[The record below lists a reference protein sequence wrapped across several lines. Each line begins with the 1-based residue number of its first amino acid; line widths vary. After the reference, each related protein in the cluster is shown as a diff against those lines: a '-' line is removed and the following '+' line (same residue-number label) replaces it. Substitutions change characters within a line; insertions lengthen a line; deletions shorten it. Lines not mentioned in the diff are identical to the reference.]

1 MGNVADTDDGVL
13 QPCNRCGY
21 LIVCVDCV
29 QCSEC
34 GYLYDASD
42 EEVAQRRRESLAGA
56 DARVRKSMFRWVLIW
71 LVYLAGGL
79 GAMWGIESRM
89 PWDIGIVLVTV
100 LSALIWG
107 SIGLGWMVSRLAPA
121 FQRRLLWLGWLEA
134 LPLMHM
140 SWLSIAGFT
149 VIGWVIATVVGLFAE
164 PDLSGKGISG
174 MNLVLVGYVGFAF
187 LVWGLGSIVMLF
199 SWPVKMSQ
207 YLAEREVVGFQPG
220 IGGMWL
226 AGVFVYLMA
235 CIVGFLGG
243 YLGAGFIMS
252 LGG

>member
-1 MGNVADTDDGVL
+1 MGNEVQVDDGVL

-21 LIVCVDCV
+21 LIVCNKGV

-34 GYLYDASD
+34 GHLYDADD
-42 EEVAQRRRESLAGA
+42 EAVARRRQESLAGA
-56 DARVRKSMFRWVLIW
+56 DVRVRKTMVRWVLIW
-71 LVYLAGGL
+71 MVYLVGGL

-89 PWDIGIVLVTV
+89 PWEIGIVLVTV

-107 SIGLGWMVSRLAPA
+107 SIGLGWMVSRLAPV

-149 VIGWVIATVVGLFAE
+149 VIGSVIAAGVGLFAE
-164 PDLSGKGISG
+164 PDSSGEGISG

-187 LVWGLGSIVMLF
+187 LVWGLGSMVMLF
-199 SWPVKMSQ
+199 AWPVKMSQ